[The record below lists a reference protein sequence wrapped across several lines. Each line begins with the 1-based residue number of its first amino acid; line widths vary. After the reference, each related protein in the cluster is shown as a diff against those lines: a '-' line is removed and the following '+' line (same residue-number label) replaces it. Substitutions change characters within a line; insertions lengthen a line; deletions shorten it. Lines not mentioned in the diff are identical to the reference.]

1 MQGAAEEAEVERLD
15 MIFFTP
21 EQLESMHEQVLN
33 DSLST
38 RVEIYNEVKAA
49 AGA

>member
-1 MQGAAEEAEVERLD
+1 

-21 EQLESMHEQVLN
+21 EKLESMHEQVLN